1 MCVIAP
7 GFNNNARFRVENNLN
22 SIFRQ
27 NYTNY
32 FVVLINDA
40 SNDGSDEL
48 FRKYLHHHEIDP
60 SKYVYIENKH
70 RKTGLEN
77 LVHAIYNYCSDDSVV
92 VTVDADD

>member
-1 MCVIAP
+1 MCIIAP
-7 GFNNNARFRVENNLN
+7 GFNNNAQFRLENNLN

-48 FRKYLHHHEIDP
+48 FRKYINHYEIDP
-60 SKYVYIENKH
+60 NKYVYLENSQ
-70 RKTGLEN
+70 RKTAL
-77 LVHAIYNYCSDDSVV
+77 
-92 VTVDADD
+92 